1 MAEDARA
8 ADADA
13 AGPSVD
19 RETAKGTAVVTG
31 ATRGIGYELARL
43 FAGTG
48 HDVVLVARTES
59 DLTDTAD
66 HLEGRFGV
74 ESETVA
80 TDLTAP
86 DAVETVHDAVT
97 DDHDVTAIV
106 NNAGVGTAGRFDES
120 DPDEERT
127 VLDLKVRAV
136 TDLTKRFLPDLR
148 DGVRAGR
155 VLTVASASA
164 FVPGPR
170 MAVYYAANAYALSFS
185 ESLAAEFADGDL
197 TVTCLCPG
205 PVDTDF
211 HETAGTDERSS
222 SIVPTPRLDPRSV
235 ARAGFRGMRRGKTVV
250 VPGLTMRLLVALSRV
265 TPRPVLRRA
274 MRYYNRGL

>member
-1 MAEDARA
+1 MPEDTAAPEMARDRA
-8 ADADA
+8 
-13 AGPSVD
+13 
-19 RETAKGTAVVTG
+19 AKGTAVVTG
-31 ATRGIGYELARL
+31 ATRGIGFELARL

-59 DLTDTAD
+59 DLAERAT
-66 HLEGRFGV
+66 HLSERFGV
-74 ESETVA
+74 EADTVA
-80 TDLTAP
+80 VDLTAA
-86 DAVETVHDAVT
+86 DAVDTVHDAVE
-97 DDHDVTAIV
+97 DHDVTALV
-106 NNAGVGTAGRFDES
+106 NNAGVGTTGRFDES
-120 DPDEERT
+120 DAAAEHT

-136 TDLTKRFLPDLR
+136 TDLTKRLLPHLR
-148 DGVRAGR
+148 DGARPGR

-185 ESLAAEFADGDL
+185 ESLAAEFADEDL

-211 HETAGTDERSS
+211 HETAGSDERVSGL
-222 SIVPTPRLDPRSV
+222 VPTPELDARSV
-235 ARAGFRGMRRGKTVV
+235 ARAGFRGLRRGETVV
-250 VPGLTMRLLVALSRV
+250 VPGLTMRLVVALAKV
-265 TPRPVLRRA
+265 LPRPLLRRA

>member
-1 MAEDARA
+1 MTED
-8 ADADA
+8 
-13 AGPSVD
+13 
-19 RETAKGTAVVTG
+19 TATRLRDEESAPKGTAVVTG
-31 ATRGIGYELARL
+31 ATRGIGAELARL

-59 DLTDTAD
+59 DLRERAT
-66 HLEGRFGV
+66 HLRDRFGV
-74 ESETVA
+74 ATETVA
-80 TDLTAP
+80 VDLTAA
-86 DAVETVHDAVT
+86 DAVDTVHDTVT
-97 DDHDVTAIV
+97 DHDVTALV
-106 NNAGVGTAGRFDES
+106 NNAGVGTTGRFDES
-120 DPDEERT
+120 DADAERT
-127 VLDLKVRAV
+127 VVDLKVRAV
-136 TDLTKRFLPDLR
+136 TDLTKRLLPALR
-148 DGVRAGR
+148 DGSRPGR

-185 ESLAAEFADGDL
+185 ESLAAEFADEDL

-211 HETAGTDERSS
+211 HETAGSDGRTSG
-222 SIVPTPRLDPRSV
+222 IVPTPELDPRSV
-235 ARAGFRGMRRGKTVV
+235 ARAGFRGMRRGRTVV

-265 TPRPVLRRA
+265 TPRPLLRRA